1 MSRRR
6 SGPAATAT
14 AVAVALLV
22 PLVLLAGCGRPR
34 AEYAGVSS
42 TIAPQDTGPAPGA
55 EAAKGFRST
64 RGFRFTP
71 VPVRLEIPSIGV
83 ATGLQRLGRA
93 GDGTV
98 EVPSGPDMWDVAGWY
113 EEGTRPGDPGSAVIL
128 GHVDSKAGPAVF
140 YRLRE
145 LRRGDRVEVVRAGGS
160 RVAFTVD
167 RVEQYDK
174 RRFPTAEVYYPTLE
188 PMLRLVTCG
197 GVFDRATRHYTD
209 NVIVFAT
216 LRG

>member
-1 MSRRR
+1 
-6 SGPAATAT
+6 
-14 AVAVALLV
+14 VAVALLV
-22 PLVLLAGCGRPR
+22 ALALLAGCGRPR

-42 TIAPQDTGPAPGA
+42 TIGPQGTGAAPGA
-55 EAAKGFRST
+55 EAAQGFESTRRFRS
-64 RGFRFTP
+64 TP

-98 EVPSGPDMWDVAGWY
+98 EVPSGPDQWDVAGWY

-160 RVAFTVD
+160 RITFTVD

-197 GVFDRATRHYTD
+197 GVFDRSTNHYTD